1 MMKYLVLNN
10 ENSYQRTKDMSET
23 DLVSRPNR
31 KKKKKIKLSEYL
43 RNYILNRL
51 GVRATPKYRLY
62 PCVSRPQLFC
72 FG

>member
-1 MMKYLVLNN
+1 MKTPTKELKTCLKQIWLVDQT
-10 ENSYQRTKDMSET
+10 EKR
-23 DLVSRPNR
+23 
-31 KKKKKIKLSEYL
+31 KKKIKLSEYL

-51 GVRATPKYRLY
+51 GVRATQKYRLY